1 MRAERLQQEFP
12 LEFDACAFD
21 LRPGLPP
28 QGLPREEAY
37 RGRSYPP
44 GYFENLRQTAAE
56 AGIQMQ
62 RPPVVANTRKAHEAT
77 EFARDAG
84 RLQQF
89 QRAAFQAYW
98 EDDANISEPEVLCR
112 LAAACGLA
120 ADDLRQALSEG
131 RYADRVEAQLAWTRA
146 VGISGVP
153 TFVFNDR
160 FAVVGAQEYDVFRDI
175 AERIAQGKLKAEG

>member
-1 MRAERLQQEFP
+1 M
-12 LEFDACAFD
+12 EFDACAFD

-37 RGRSYPP
+37 RDRSYPP
-44 GYFENLRQTAAE
+44 GYFENLRRIAAD

-84 RLQQF
+84 RLLEF
-89 QRAAFQAYW
+89 QRAVFHACW
-98 EDDANISEPEVLCR
+98 EEGENISEPEVLCR
-112 LAAACGLA
+112 LAAGCGLDP
-120 ADDLRQALSEG
+120 DDLRQALSEG
-131 RYADRVEAQLAWTRA
+131 RHAGRVEEQLAWSRA

-153 TFVFNDR
+153 TFIFNDK

-175 AERIAQGKLKAEG
+175 ADRIAQGKLKGEG